1 MSGTIGDNTGKQS
14 GVIASGAGGIDI
26 VDTDPTA
33 SEGTVFFNT
42 SDNVLKVFNN
52 VGAWSSGGSLSVDF
66 DLAGGC
72 GTQDAAMGSGPDDD
86 TDGTQE
92 YNGSAWSA
100 GGNMNHARYWLSNF
114 GTQTAATSCG
124 GYAGGLS
131 NETEEYNGTAWSNSG
146 IGNLSTSRYN
156 AASAGTQNSG
166 LYFGGSD
173 SV

>member
-1 MSGTIGDNTGKQS
+1 MSGKVSDNTGIGTGS
-14 GVIASGAGGIDI
+14 IAKAAGGVQILSS
-26 VDTDPTA
+26 DPTLT
-33 SEGTVFFNT
+33 EGLLWYNSSSNT
-42 SDNVLKVFNN
+42 LKVARN
-52 VGAWSSGGSLSVDF
+52 VASWSSGGSLSVDF

-92 YNGSAWSA
+92 YNGSSWSA

-131 NETEEYNGTAWSNSG
+131 NETEEYDGSAWSNSG

>member
-1 MSGTIGDNTGKQS
+1 MSGTTADNSGRQS
-14 GVIASGAGGIDI
+14 GVVAAASAGIEI
-26 VDTDPTA
+26 LSSDPSA
-33 SEGTVFFNT
+33 EHGKAWFNSTT
-42 SDNVLKVFNN
+42 SLLKVYNN
-52 VGAWSSGGSLSVDF
+52 VGAWSSGGSLLVDF

-92 YNGSAWSA
+92 YNGSSWSA

>member
-1 MSGTIGDNTGKQS
+1 MSGTTADNAGRQS
-14 GVIASGAGGIDI
+14 GIVAEASAGIEI
-26 VDTDPTA
+26 LSSDPSA
-33 SEGTVFFNT
+33 EHGKAWFNSTT
-42 SDNVLKVFNN
+42 SLLKVYNN
-52 VGAWSSGGSLSVDF
+52 VGAWSSGGSLLVDF

-86 TDGTQE
+86 TDGTQQ
-92 YNGSAWSA
+92 YNGTAWSA

-131 NETEEYNGTAWSNSG
+131 NETEEYDGSAWSNSG